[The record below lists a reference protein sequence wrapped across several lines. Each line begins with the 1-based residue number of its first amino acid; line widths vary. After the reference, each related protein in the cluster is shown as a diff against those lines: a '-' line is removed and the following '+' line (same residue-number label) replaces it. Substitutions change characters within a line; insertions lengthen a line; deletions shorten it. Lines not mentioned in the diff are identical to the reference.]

1 MLKWRLDL
9 SLLLRQS
16 TLRLKKTTLASV
28 CGVALPLQIQGDG
41 VIHNAEM
48 NTRQLI
54 NSEEID
60 MEVWR
65 PDDDELIAVEE
76 EEIETHTR
84 GWVYVGQIIAL
95 VIALILVLELFA

>member
-1 MLKWRLDL
+1 
-9 SLLLRQS
+9 
-16 TLRLKKTTLASV
+16 
-28 CGVALPLQIQGDG
+28 
-41 VIHNAEM
+41 M

-95 VIALILVLELFA
+95 AIALILVLELFA

>member
-28 CGVALPLQIQGDG
+28 CGVALPLLIQGDG
-41 VIHNAEM
+41 VIHNAET

-60 MEVWR
+60 MEVWK
-65 PDDDELIAVEE
+65 PDDEE
-76 EEIETHTR
+76 DLHTLSKR
-84 GWVYVGQIIAL
+84 DIKVWKYFGWTAL
-95 VIALILVLELFA
+95 YSIALILVLELFA

>member
-9 SLLLRQS
+9 SLPLRQS

-28 CGVALPLQIQGDG
+28 CGVALPLLIQGDG
-41 VIHNAEM
+41 VIHNAET

-60 MEVWR
+60 MEVWK
-65 PDDDELIAVEE
+65 PDDEEDLHTLSDRDMKVWGYFIRTLAMGIA
-76 EEIETHTR
+76 IYLT
-84 GWVYVGQIIAL
+84 
-95 VIALILVLELFA
+95 LELFA

>member
-9 SLLLRQS
+9 SLPLRQS

-28 CGVALPLQIQGDG
+28 CGVALPLLIQGDG
-41 VIHNAEM
+41 VIHNAET

-54 NSEEID
+54 NYKEID

-84 GWVYVGQIIAL
+84 GWVYVGQAIVL
-95 VIALILVLELFA
+95 VIALFLMLELFA